1 MTNADSNLIWLVFSF
16 LTCLLLLMRYEVGVT
31 MFLILLVTPA
41 SLLPTHVLG
50 IRGLNAFNPPFLVMV
65 ACLLLH
71 RPPSAHH
78 NRRLIAAF
86 WLVMAV
92 YALAVLRSALDFET
106 LVQSGT
112 TALSGGA
119 TLPAY
124 LRDYFLKPVQYVVT
138 LIIAARCFQTER
150 AQRTVLLWILVGY
163 AAACLAVMVR
173 AGILWQFLAGVL
185 PDIKSAEGLIRTF
198 GGHPNDVQVKM
209 SLIIFVGILLLQQ
222 GLRPS
227 LRFVV
232 VLSLAVLG
240 LSLVA
245 CASRATI
252 VSWAVGSVM
261 LVFLQP
267 SPRRRATLMGVCTGF
282 LALGIAFVPAYRQ
295 KALEV
300 LSVGP
305 WRALYAEREDIWDP
319 LRGAVK
325 SHFLFGNG
333 RHAMMRSPRY
343 DEIKRHE
350 GGSGVEPGK
359 GIDHPHNAYIEIT
372 LDAGAVGLAS
382 VLGVLVIAGRQALKR
397 WKQGGRGSGSLA
409 SGAALCGLAIFC
421 ASAFSGQTFYPL
433 GANVL
438 LWLLIFL
445 GTAIRSGGTRRT
457 KQYSAYS
464 RSRPPSEQDH
474 PPIERNLDMNFRGRI
489 QLAPE
494 LTRTY
499 TAIPTRQGRV
509 CGQAHTSP

>member
-31 MFLILLVTPA
+31 MFLMLLAMPS
-41 SLLPTHVLG
+41 SLLPTRILG
-50 IRGLNAFNPPFLVMV
+50 ITGLNAFNPPFLVMV

-78 NRRLIAAF
+78 NRRLTAAF

-112 TALSGGA
+112 LALSGGA

-124 LRDYFLKPVQYVVT
+124 LRDFVLKPVQYVVA
-138 LIIAARCFQTER
+138 LVVAARCFQTER
-150 AQRTVLLWILVGY
+150 AQRTVLFWILVGY
-163 AAACLAVMVR
+163 AGGCLLIMVR
-173 AGILWQFLAGVL
+173 TGILGQFLQGVV
-185 PDIKSAEGLIRTF
+185 PDIKSDRELTKAF
-198 GGHPNDVQVKM
+198 GTHPNDAQVKM
-209 SLIIFVGILLLQQ
+209 CVVLFLAILLLQQ
-222 GLRPS
+222 GLRGAR
-227 LRFVV
+227 RFVT
-232 VLSLAVLG
+232 VLSMAVLG

-252 VSWAVGSVM
+252 VSWAAGSVM

-267 SPRRRATLMGVCTGF
+267 SRFRRATLMGVCTGL

-359 GIDHPHNAYIEIT
+359 GIDHPHNAYIEIA

-382 VLGVLVIAGRQALKR
+382 LLGMLVIASRQAWGR
-397 WKQGGRGSGSLA
+397 WKQVGRASGSLA

-421 ASAFSGQTFYPL
+421 VSALSGQTFYP
-433 GANVL
+433 NSTNMT
-438 LWLLIFL
+438 LWLVIFL
-445 GTAIRSGGTRRT
+445 GTGKWAGMTASIRT
-457 KQYSAYS
+457 
-464 RSRPPSEQDH
+464 PPAQRALV
-474 PPIERNLDMNFRGRI
+474 P
-489 QLAPE
+489 
-494 LTRTY
+494 
-499 TAIPTRQGRV
+499 
-509 CGQAHTSP
+509 